1 MSEKITFEEAVAELE
16 NIVKTLENGDCTLDS
31 SVELF
36 KKGVELSALC
46 DKKLKEADKAM
57 LKLTTVD
64 EVDG

>member
-1 MSEKITFEEAVAELE
+1 MSEKIAFEEAVAELE
-16 NIVKTLENGDCTLDS
+16 NIVKTLENGDCTLDNS
-31 SVELF
+31 IELF

>member
-1 MSEKITFEEAVAELE
+1 MSEKLSFEEAVAELE

-64 EVDG
+64 EVEG

>member
-1 MSEKITFEEAVAELE
+1 MSEKIAFEEAVAELE
-16 NIVKTLENGDCTLDS
+16 NIVKTLENGDYTLDNS
-31 SVELF
+31 IELF

>member
-1 MSEKITFEEAVAELE
+1 MSEKIAFEEAVAELE
-16 NIVKTLENGDCTLDS
+16 NIVKTLENGDCTLDNS
-31 SVELF
+31 IELF
-36 KKGVELSALC
+36 KKGVELSVLC